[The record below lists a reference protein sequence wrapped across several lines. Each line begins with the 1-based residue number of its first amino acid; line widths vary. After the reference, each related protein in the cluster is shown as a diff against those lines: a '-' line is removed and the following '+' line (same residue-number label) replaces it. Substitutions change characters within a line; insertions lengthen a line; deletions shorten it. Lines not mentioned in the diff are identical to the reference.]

1 MPRLVEVLMDAEKR
15 SSSMIEE
22 AKKRAEEIIEEAKKE
37 AERIIEE
44 ARRAQVEVDHP
55 TSSSIDSIVEEAKK
69 EAERIKK
76 ALDARIGDL
85 LSLIVREVIF
95 GERGG

>member
-15 SSSMIEE
+15 SSSMVEE

-44 ARRAQVEVDHP
+44 ARRAQVEINHP
-55 TSSSIDSIVEEAKK
+55 TSSDINFIVEEAKK
-69 EAERIKK
+69 EAERIRK
-76 ALDARIGDL
+76 ALDARIKDL
-85 LSLIVREVIF
+85 LGLIVREVIF
-95 GERGG
+95 GE